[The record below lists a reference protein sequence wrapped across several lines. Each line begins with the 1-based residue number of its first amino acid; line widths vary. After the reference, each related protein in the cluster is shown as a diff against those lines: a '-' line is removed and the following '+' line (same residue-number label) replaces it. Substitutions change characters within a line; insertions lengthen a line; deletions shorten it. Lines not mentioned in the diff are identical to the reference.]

1 MSFIRN
7 TELISQVGF
16 GFHLIVQVCMKTGV
30 YFIQRNKCQPCAVT
44 VKFNSLQDSFSEE
57 CRVCTNFHGSPTPSC
72 GYLSI
77 KPIQESYLKERK
89 EGVA

>member
-30 YFIQRNKCQPCAVT
+30 YFIQRNKCQPCAAT
-44 VKFNSLQDSFSEE
+44 VKVS
-57 CRVCTNFHGSPTPSC
+57 RVCRIPS
-72 GYLSI
+72 LRNVVSAQI
-77 KPIQESYLKERK
+77 FMAAQRL
-89 EGVA
+89 VAEISLLNLFRSLI